1 MSPEEWLASQQPN
14 GPAATTAMSPEQWLA
29 TQQQGLGDVFGDLQ
43 PGQQFQ
49 QGPAPEVP
57 TTMGQ
62 AIQGGVEAGGQ
73 VLAGIVGGLPGMVYG
88 TGKGLTQAILD
99 GSYGTPEASAAVEQA
114 AMQGMEAGT
123 KFFTGEMSPTG
134 QRYAQ
139 NIATAAAPLMAL
151 GPAGMPLAAP
161 EMALAGG
168 LARQAAPQAM
178 AAANVARGAVGD
190 GVQAARQRLQSVMGS
205 EQAAPAYGVG
215 MSAGSAAVPLQEVRG
230 AQASGLPVPFNL
242 TRGELTRDPIQ
253 LGTEKELIKGE
264 FGAPLRERAQEHR
277 LKAMQNFDAL
287 VDETGAAAIDATQT
301 GSALI
306 DVLSQGLKA
315 AKNKTRIAYKKA
327 AESEEANAPVDI
339 GATVAIGEGDQ
350 AIESSLVGFL
360 DGQIQGVPQSS
371 VTDAARKILVK
382 SGLAVESADG
392 TLSPLQATV
401 GKMEAARSNISGLAK
416 WDDAKGLRDETI
428 LKKLIDAHTAPVS
441 GPLFQE
447 ARATRVAQADKF
459 ENRAIVARLLR
470 QKRGTKDPEVPA
482 ERVFRRTVLGGTTEE
497 LAFLKKLIR
506 SHGPEGKQAWADL
519 QGETVK
525 YIRDETSKGHGT
537 DAAGNDRLSS
547 ARMHQVVSNLDKT
560 GKLDLMLG
568 TRNAQL
574 MRDLNEVLQY
584 VSTVPPETLI
594 NSSGTTLTLMA
605 ALAESGAL
613 GATTG
618 LPLPILTG
626 LKVAKTQIKNAKIRK
641 KVQHALNLAQPQG
654 SN

>member
-1 MSPEEWLASQQPN
+1 MATIDRLEAALVNADKAGDMDAARKLA
-14 GPAATTAMSPEQWLA
+14 AAIREYRAAP
-29 TQQQGLGDVFGDLQ
+29 DVAGEAFGDL
-43 PGQQFQ
+43 
-49 QGPAPEVP
+49 GPATQAAPEAP
-57 TTMGQ
+57 TTIGQ
-62 AIQGGVEAGGQ
+62 DIQGAGEAALALGTGMIGGTAGM
-73 VLAGIVGGLPGMVYG
+73 VGGTVKGLAG
-88 TGKGLTQAILD
+88 QILS
-99 GSYGTPEASAAVEQA
+99 GNFGTPEAADMVERA
-114 AMQGMEAGT
+114 AMQGAESLTYAPRTQAG
-123 KFFTGEMSPTG
+123 
-134 QRYAQ
+134 QQ
-139 NIATAAAPLMAL
+139 QTAAIGQALAPLAAL

-168 LARQAAPQAM
+168 LARQAAPQAT
-178 AAANVARGAVGD
+178 AVANVARGAVGE

-205 EQAAPAYGVG
+205 EQAAPTYGEG
-215 MSAGSAAVPLQEVRG
+215 MSAGSAAVPLRDVRG

-264 FGAPLRERAQEHR
+264 FGAPLRERAQEHI

-339 GATVAIGEGDQ
+339 GAPVAIGEGDQ
-350 AIESSLVGFL
+350 VLESSLVGWL
-360 DGQIQGVPQSS
+360 NGKIQGVPQSS

-382 SGLAVESADG
+382 SGLAEESADG

-401 GKMEAARSNISGLAK
+401 GKMEAARSEISGLAA

-441 GPLFQE
+441 GPLFRE
-447 ARATRVAQADKF
+447 ARAARVAQADKF
-459 ENRAIVARLLR
+459 ENRAIVARLLK

-506 SHGPEGKQAWADL
+506 SHGPEGKQVWSDL

-537 DAAGNDRLSS
+537 DAAGNARLSS

-584 VSTVPPETLI
+584 VSTVPPGTLI

-641 KVQHALNLAQPQG
+641 KVQHALNLAQPP
-654 SN
+654 STN

>member
-1 MSPEEWLASQQPN
+1 MATIDRLEAALVNADKAGDMDAARKLA
-14 GPAATTAMSPEQWLA
+14 AAIREYRAAP
-29 TQQQGLGDVFGDLQ
+29 DVAGEAFGDL
-43 PGQQFQ
+43 
-49 QGPAPEVP
+49 GPATQAAPEAP

-62 AIQGGVEAGGQ
+62 DLQGAGEAALALGTGMIGGTAGM
-73 VLAGIVGGLPGMVYG
+73 VGGTVKGLAG
-88 TGKGLTQAILD
+88 QILS
-99 GSYGTPEASAAVEQA
+99 GNFGTPEAADMVERA
-114 AMQGMEAGT
+114 AMQGAESLTYAPRTQAG
-123 KFFTGEMSPTG
+123 
-134 QRYAQ
+134 QQ
-139 NIATAAAPLMAL
+139 QTAAIGQALAPLLAL

-178 AAANVARGAVGD
+178 AVANAARGAVGE

-205 EQAAPAYGVG
+205 EQAAPAYGEG

-339 GATVAIGEGDQ
+339 GAPVAIGEGDQ
-350 AIESSLVGFL
+350 ALESSLVGWL
-360 DGQIQGVPQSS
+360 NGKIQGVPQSS

-382 SGLAVESADG
+382 SGLAEESADG

-401 GKMEAARSNISGLAK
+401 GKMEAARSEISGLAA

-459 ENRAIVARLLR
+459 ENRAIVARLLK

-497 LAFLKKLIR
+497 LVFLKKLIR
-506 SHGPEGKQAWADL
+506 SHGPEGKQVWADL

-537 DAAGNDRLSS
+537 DAAGNARLSS

-654 SN
+654 GN